1 MVAYRVYISGIVQGV
16 GFRAYTKNLAESYG
30 LDGWV
35 RNMPDGRVEIFV
47 QGDKDVVWDFL
58 KRLSDGPPLSKVELI
73 QTQKEV
79 VKDEERGFSI
89 RY

>member
-1 MVAYRVYISGIVQGV
+1 MVAYRVYVSGIVQGV

-47 QGDKDVVWDFL
+47 QGDKDLVWDFL
-58 KRLSDGPPLSKVELI
+58 KRVSDGPPLSKVELI
-73 QTQKEV
+73 QIQKEV

>member
-1 MVAYRVYISGIVQGV
+1 MVAYRVYVSGIVQGV

-47 QGDKDVVWDFL
+47 QGDKDLVWDFL
-58 KRLSDGPPLSKVELI
+58 KRVSDGPPLSKVELI
-73 QTQKEV
+73 QIQKEV
-79 VKDEERGFSI
+79 VRDEERGFSI